1 MWLVVS
7 DIIVKREMNYKYTCI
22 CKYLGFKR
30 AVQCWSNG
38 RQRSVVLTAVGR
50 SPTAHKRSATIW
62 TITNPFS
69 SQKPLVLSSNW
80 TVRCLKYIVESHCGV
95 FKIDKMIA
103 CNLCLQRSHISTS
116 SRQMLCV
123 RYIPYTH
130 TVVLTQHTGKVTI
143 ITVHRVCVNRDGQII
158 VNFKDLHRWII
169 VHISP
174 V

>member
-50 SPTAHKRSATIW
+50 SPIAHKRSATIW
-62 TITNPFS
+62 TIINPFS

-95 FKIDKMIA
+95 FKIDS
-103 CNLCLQRSHISTS
+103 LQLVPTP
-116 SRQMLCV
+116 LAYFNKFTTNVVCAV
-123 RYIPYTH
+123 H
-130 TVVLTQHTGKVTI
+130 TVHAHCRINTAHGESDDH
-143 ITVHRVCVNRDGQII
+143 HRPPGMC
-158 VNFKDLHRWII
+158 KPRW
-169 VHISP
+169 P
-174 V
+174 NYCEL